1 MPGAGSDFMEHSNGH
16 RWTGHQKQRAKFFC
30 SLHLGISHQ
39 GKHSAAWHRAE
50 RCFAEKTERETQ
62 LQWRASVPKA
72 SSVTGPFAD
81 LHPHPA
87 VAEGARPTPLGECIQ
102 QFPSTMDTSKT
113 QFNGPV
119 LKEFQQCIS
128 ISKICY

>member
-1 MPGAGSDFMEHSNGH
+1 MVTAGPATRNREPNSSAHCTLASVTKEN
-16 RWTGHQKQRAKFFC
+16 
-30 SLHLGISHQ
+30 
-39 GKHSAAWHRAE
+39 SAAWHRAE

-87 VAEGARPTPLGECIQ
+87 VAEGARPTPLGECLQ
-102 QFPSTMDTSKT
+102 QFPATMDTSKT

-119 LKEFQQCIS
+119 LKDFQQCIS